1 MSRTAYEIYPGQYF
15 LERRKGT
22 SWETVSRD
30 NDFEVCVTRFAYQVE
45 MNQSVRLVDWRGKV
59 LKEHQV

>member
-45 MNQSVRLVDWRGKV
+45 MGESVRLVDWKEKV
-59 LKEHQV
+59 LMEQTI